1 MAALAARKPV
11 AMEAAIDL
19 TADSDATD
27 VDEDDASLQ
36 LALRLQREE
45 DANARKRAR
54 DEDASLALELQRQEE
69 ATAAAVSSA
78 SARAVAAAAARELGG
93 SLVGGPEDLM
103 PPRAPPAEPP
113 AASAAAPPPEPPR
126 VCSRCRAPVEVKIVS
141 ASNTKAN
148 AGRAYVKCGNCDL
161 FAWAGA
167 PPPPPTDGL
176 PRAVAPRL
184 EAMRALSAQRVALC
198 APPFPLEMPTQ
209 RDHWSCGYAN
219 LRALLRS
226 ALGAAAAG
234 DVSTAALQR
243 TIEAAWN
250 AGFDTRSARQFG
262 GRLVGKAGRAA
273 YIGAAEA
280 CAALTQLR
288 LDAAVVEI
296 VRKAGAGA
304 AVHAVAS
311 TAFAAGAAGGG
322 TRCPI
327 ILQHDGHSRSIVGA
341 TSSPDTVLIAD
352 PNNDQAVSVVRVPEL
367 DGRQYQMTFLVGE
380 PDRRLGDAEAQR
392 RRGEFSSI
400 AVCWDTGWKY
410 DSRARTELRFG

>member
-1 MAALAARKPV
+1 
-11 AMEAAIDL
+11 
-19 TADSDATD
+19 
-27 VDEDDASLQ
+27 
-36 LALRLQREE
+36 
-45 DANARKRAR
+45 
-54 DEDASLALELQRQEE
+54 
-69 ATAAAVSSA
+69 
-78 SARAVAAAAARELGG
+78 
-93 SLVGGPEDLM
+93 
-103 PPRAPPAEPP
+103 
-113 AASAAAPPPEPPR
+113 
-126 VCSRCRAPVEVKIVS
+126 
-141 ASNTKAN
+141 
-148 AGRAYVKCGNCDL
+148 
-161 FAWAGA
+161 
-167 PPPPPTDGL
+167 
-176 PRAVAPRL
+176 
-184 EAMRALSAQRVALC
+184 
-198 APPFPLEMPTQ
+198 MPTQ

-273 YIGAAEA
+273 HRRSRGVCCPHPTAPRRCGRRNRPQGRRRRRRA
-280 CAALTQLR
+280 CRRVDGL
-288 LDAAVVEI
+288 
-296 VRKAGAGA
+296 
-304 AVHAVAS
+304 
-311 TAFAAGAAGGG
+311 AAGAARGG

-392 RRGEFSSI
+392 RRGDFSSI